1 MSKKGHAGGVNAYFP
16 NLFFHIIPSRLYDLC
31 CIRDR
36 HVKKCKVPEKRGI
49 LLTHQNFGKKP
60 RSKSTKKIDVI
71 SQGNREKKH
80 VVGGP

>member
-16 NLFFHIIPSRLYDLC
+16 NLFFHQDPVTTLARKNTT
-31 CIRDR
+31 R
-36 HVKKCKVPEKRGI
+36 HKEKKCKVPEKRGI

>member
-16 NLFFHIIPSRLYDLC
+16 NLFFHIQN
-31 CIRDR
+31 DR
-36 HVKKCKVPEKRGI
+36 QKKKRSDSKINDKKCKVPEKRGI

>member
-1 MSKKGHAGGVNAYFP
+1 MDTEN
-16 NLFFHIIPSRLYDLC
+16 D
-31 CIRDR
+31 
-36 HVKKCKVPEKRGI
+36 KKCKVPEKRGI

>member
-16 NLFFHIIPSRLYDLC
+16 NLFFHKVTRRLERRVNYE
-31 CIRDR
+31 IEN
-36 HVKKCKVPEKRGI
+36 HKKCKVPEKRGI

>member
-16 NLFFHIIPSRLYDLC
+16 NLFFHVNLVA
-31 CIRDR
+31 DR
-36 HVKKCKVPEKRGI
+36 KSVLKDHTINKKCKVPEKRGI

>member
-16 NLFFHIIPSRLYDLC
+16 NLFFHVHTQNSLKQRKET
-31 CIRDR
+31 RR
-36 HVKKCKVPEKRGI
+36 KQKKCKVPEKRGI